1 MKLIWN
7 LLKQHISYAQLV
19 GFFFANLFGMTIV
32 LLGVQFYR
40 DIAPVFSSEDSFMQE
55 DYIVVTRKVSTLG
68 SLVGGAQGFSD
79 ADVDDLRK
87 QPFTKDVGAF
97 QASRFKVV
105 AGMGFQGM
113 NMSTAMFFESVPDA
127 FVDVVSDKWTFT
139 PGTATV
145 PIILPRNYL
154 NLYNFGFARSRNLPQ
169 LSEGVLGMIQLDI
182 RIAGNGSQ
190 DALKGQIVGFSDR
203 LNTILVPE
211 AFMKWANEK
220 YGERKASNP
229 SRLILEVH
237 NPADERIAQ
246 YFQKKGYETED
257 NKLDTGKT
265 TWFLK
270 LIMGIVLLVG
280 LFISL
285 LSFYI
290 LILSVYLLLQKN
302 TVKLENLLLIGYSPS
317 QVALPYQLLSIA
329 LNALVLLLSVVLV
342 WVCRCS
348 YLQVLESL
356 LPSGLEGGLWSAVL
370 VGLVIF
376 IGVSVFNWLA
386 IRKKVIAIWYNNNK

>member
-113 NMSTAMFFESVPDA
+113 NMSTAMFFESVPDG

-139 PGTATV
+139 PGMATV

-169 LSEGVLGMIQLDI
+169 LSEGVLGMVQLDI
-182 RIAGNGSQ
+182 RIVGNGSQ

-211 AFMKWANEK
+211 AFMQWANEK
-220 YGERKASNP
+220 YGDRKASNP
-229 SRLILEVH
+229 SRLILEVQ

>member
-139 PGTATV
+139 PGTAIV

-169 LSEGVLGMIQLDI
+169 LSEGVLGMIRLDI

-190 DALKGQIVGFSDR
+190 DVLKGQIVGFSDR

-220 YGERKASNP
+220 YGERKAANP
-229 SRLILEVH
+229 SRLILEVQ
-237 NPADERIAQ
+237 NKADERIAQ

-317 QVALPYQLLSIA
+317 QVALPYQLLSIV

-356 LPSGLEGGLWSAVL
+356 LPSGLGGGLWSAVL
-370 VGLVIF
+370 VGLMIF

>member
-40 DIAPVFSSEDSFMQE
+40 DIAPVFSSEDSFIQE

-68 SLVGGAQGFSD
+68 SLVGGAQGFSES
-79 ADVDDLRK
+79 DVDDLRK

-113 NMSTAMFFESVPDA
+113 NMSTAMFFESVPNA
-127 FVDVVSDKWTFT
+127 FVDVVSDKWSFT
-139 PGTATV
+139 PGTTTV

-169 LSEGVLGMIQLDI
+169 LSEGVLGMIRLDI

-190 DALKGQIVGFSDR
+190 TVLKGQIVGFSDR

-211 AFMKWANEK
+211 AFMQWANEK
-220 YGERKASNP
+220 YGERKESNP

-342 WVCRCS
+342 WMCRCS

-356 LPSGLEGGLWSAVL
+356 LPSGVEGGIWGAVV
-370 VGLVIF
+370 VGLIIF
-376 IGVSVFNWLA
+376 IAVSVFNWLA

>member
-68 SLVGGAQGFSD
+68 SLVGGAQGFSES
-79 ADVDDLRK
+79 DVDDLRK

-139 PGTATV
+139 PGTITV

-169 LSEGVLGMIQLDI
+169 LSEGVLGMVQLDI

-190 DALKGQIVGFSDR
+190 TVLKGQIVGFSDR

-211 AFMKWANEK
+211 AFMQWANEK
-220 YGERKASNP
+220 YGERKESNP

-246 YFQKKGYETED
+246 YFQSKGYETED

-265 TWFLK
+265 AWFLK

-342 WVCRCS
+342 GICRYS

-356 LPSGLEGGLWSAVL
+356 LSSGLEGGIWGAVV
-370 VGLVIF
+370 VGLIIF
-376 IGVSVFNWLA
+376 IAVSVFNWLA

>member
-68 SLVGGAQGFSD
+68 SLVGGAQGFSES
-79 ADVDDLRK
+79 DVDDLRK

-113 NMSTAMFFESVPDA
+113 NMSTAMFFESVPDT
-127 FVDVVSDKWTFT
+127 FVDVVSDKWSFT
-139 PGTATV
+139 PGTTTV

-169 LSEGVLGMIQLDI
+169 LSEGVLGMIRLDI

-190 DALKGQIVGFSDR
+190 TVLKGQIVGFSDR

-211 AFMKWANEK
+211 AFMQWANEK
-220 YGERKASNP
+220 YGERKESNP

-342 WVCRCS
+342 WMCRCS

-356 LPSGLEGGLWSAVL
+356 LPSGLEGGIWGAVV
-370 VGLVIF
+370 VGLIIF
-376 IGVSVFNWLA
+376 IAVSVFNWLA

>member
-317 QVALPYQLLSIA
+317 QVALPYQLLSIV

>member
-139 PGTATV
+139 PGTVTV

-169 LSEGVLGMIQLDI
+169 LSEGVLGMIRLDI

-211 AFMKWANEK
+211 AFMQWGNKK

>member
-40 DIAPVFSSEDSFMQE
+40 DITPVFSSEDSFMQE

-68 SLVGGAQGFSD
+68 SLVGGAQGFSES
-79 ADVDDLRK
+79 DVDDLRK

-127 FVDVVSDKWTFT
+127 FVDVVSDKWSFT
-139 PGTATV
+139 PGTTTV

-169 LSEGVLGMIQLDI
+169 LSEGVLGMIRLDI

-211 AFMKWANEK
+211 AFMQWANEK

-317 QVALPYQLLSIA
+317 QVALPYQLLSIV

>member
-68 SLVGGAQGFSD
+68 SLVGGAQGFSES
-79 ADVDDLRK
+79 DVDDLRK

-127 FVDVVSDKWTFT
+127 FVDVVSDKWSFT
-139 PGTATV
+139 PGTTPV

-169 LSEGVLGMIQLDI
+169 LSEGVLGMIWLDI

-190 DALKGQIVGFSDR
+190 TVLKGQIVGFSDR

-211 AFMKWANEK
+211 AFMQWANEK
-220 YGERKASNP
+220 YGERKESNP

-342 WVCRCS
+342 WMCRCS

-356 LPSGLEGGLWSAVL
+356 LPSGVEGGIWGAVV
-370 VGLVIF
+370 VGLIIF
-376 IGVSVFNWLA
+376 IAVSVFNWLA

>member
-113 NMSTAMFFESVPDA
+113 NMSTAMFFESVPDG

-139 PGTATV
+139 PGTTAV

-169 LSEGVLGMIQLDI
+169 LSEGVLGMVQLDI
-182 RIAGNGSQ
+182 RIVGNGSQ

-211 AFMKWANEK
+211 AFMQWANEK

-229 SRLILEVH
+229 SRLILEVQ

-317 QVALPYQLLSIA
+317 QVALPYQLLSIV

>member
-113 NMSTAMFFESVPDA
+113 NMSTAMFFESVPDG

-139 PGTATV
+139 PGTTTV

-169 LSEGVLGMIQLDI
+169 LSEGVLGMVQLDI
-182 RIAGNGSQ
+182 RIVGNGSQ

-211 AFMKWANEK
+211 AFMQWANEK

-229 SRLILEVH
+229 SRLILEVQ

-317 QVALPYQLLSIA
+317 QVALPYQLLSIV

>member
-7 LLKQHISYAQLV
+7 LLKQYISYAQLV

-139 PGTATV
+139 PGTAIV

-169 LSEGVLGMIQLDI
+169 LSEGVLGMIRLDI

-190 DALKGQIVGFSDR
+190 DVLKGQIVGFSDR

-317 QVALPYQLLSIA
+317 QVALPYQLFSIA

-356 LPSGLEGGLWSAVL
+356 LPSGLGGGLWSAVL
-370 VGLVIF
+370 VGLMIF

-386 IRKKVIAIWYNNNK
+386 IRKEVIAIWYNNNK

>member
-139 PGTATV
+139 LGTATV

-190 DALKGQIVGFSDR
+190 DVLKGQIVGFSDR

-317 QVALPYQLLSIA
+317 QVALPYQLLSIV

-356 LPSGLEGGLWSAVL
+356 LPSGLEGGLWLAVL
-370 VGLVIF
+370 VGLMIF

>member
-55 DYIVVTRKVSTLG
+55 DYIVVIRKVSTLG

-139 PGTATV
+139 PGTAIV

-169 LSEGVLGMIQLDI
+169 LSEGVLGMIRLDI

-190 DALKGQIVGFSDR
+190 DVLKGQIVGFSDR

-317 QVALPYQLLSIA
+317 QVALPYQLLSIV

-356 LPSGLEGGLWSAVL
+356 LPSGLGGGLWSAVL
-370 VGLVIF
+370 VGLMIF